1 MFCCKCGKPITDGSN
16 FCPNCGASQ
25 NTASS
30 PNTNSATKI
39 NVVVNQEPF
48 NALGY
53 APKRKWTAFWLCLF
67 FGLFGAHRFYVGKW
81 PSGFLWLMT
90 VGVGTLGWFSDLF
103 KILFNGFRDSH
114 GMPLV

>member
-1 MFCCKCGKPITDGSN
+1 MYCSKCGRWMSDGSS

-25 NTASS
+25 GSTAQ
-30 PNTNSATKI
+30 SAPPSI

-53 APKRKWTAFWLCLF
+53 VPKRKWTAFWLCLF
-67 FGLFGAHRFYVGKW
+67 LGFFGVHRFYVGKW
-81 PSGFLWLMT
+81 PSGILWLMT
-90 VGVGTLGWFSDLF
+90 AGIGGLGWIIDLF